1 MISFIDTDRHPI
13 ETLKEAF
20 RTPDILL
27 TEREKIII
35 LEYSGSLYLIKT
47 NGKTKIMTKKL
58 QQKKLHLVSLGCT
71 KNLVDSE
78 VMLGRLKEYEISD
91 DPTTADV
98 IIVNTCGFI
107 DAAKEESINTV
118 LSLHDERKED
128 SILVMSGCL
137 TERYREEMQTNM
149 PEIDIFTGVGDYEK
163 IDQLIANKQSTFS
176 PEVYLATENSGR
188 VITGSNYHAYIKIAE
203 GCNQVCSF
211 CAIPSFKG
219 KLHSRSLSSIVKEV
233 NMLVKDGYY
242 DFSFI
247 SQDSSSYGRDMK
259 MSDGLIEL
267 IKGVEAVEGIRSA
280 RILYL
285 YPSTTTFELIDAI
298 ADSNVFQT
306 YYDMPIQHIDNAV
319 LKTMKRGFG
328 EKKTIEL
335 LEYMK
340 SKPNAFLRTSLIAG
354 HPGED
359 EMSFEKLVSFMK
371 DFKFDRFNTFHYS
384 NEETTSAYTLD
395 QISQEIIDERAD
407 ILGSIAEA
415 NTLTS
420 LQSMIGQSFTVA
432 IDGESDEHEYLL
444 TARPLNWAVD
454 IDGEIL
460 INDTSDLKIE
470 YAKLYEAK
478 VTGLAGSQLLATLTK
493 PC

>member
-1 MISFIDTDRHPI
+1 MP
-13 ETLKEAF
+13 
-20 RTPDILL
+20 
-27 TEREKIII
+27 
-35 LEYSGSLYLIKT
+35 
-47 NGKTKIMTKKL
+47 N
-58 QQKKLHLVSLGCT
+58 QKKLHLVSLGCT

-78 VMLGRLKEYEISD
+78 VMLGRLKEYEITD
-91 DPTTADV
+91 DNTIADV

-118 LSLHDERKED
+118 LNLHDERKEN

-137 TERYREEMQTNM
+137 TERYKEELQADM

-163 IDQLIANKQSTFS
+163 IDELIASKQSTFS
-176 PEVYLATENSGR
+176 PEVYLATETSGR

-203 GCNQVCSF
+203 GCNQSCSF

-233 NMLVKDGYY
+233 EMLVADGYY

-247 SQDSSSYGRDMK
+247 SQDSSSYGRDMQ
-259 MSDGLIEL
+259 MSDGLIDL
-267 IKGVEAVEGIRSA
+267 IKRVESIEGVHSA

-298 ADSNVFQT
+298 SNSAVFQT
-306 YYDMPIQHIDNAV
+306 YYDMPIQHIADPV

-328 EKKTIEL
+328 EKKTMKL

-354 HPGED
+354 HPGESD
-359 EMSFEKLVSFMK
+359 KSFEKLCTFMET
-371 DFKFDRFNTFHYS
+371 FKFDRFNIFHYS

-395 QISQEIIDERAD
+395 QINQDTIDARANK
-407 ILGSIAEA
+407 LGKIAEE
-415 NTLTS
+415 NTHTS
-420 LQSMIGQSFTVA
+420 LKNMVGQTINIV

-444 TARPLNWAVD
+444 SARPLNWAVD

-460 INDTSDLKIE
+460 INDTSDLPIDYGKRYQAKITDLVGE
-470 YAKLYEAK
+470 
-478 VTGLAGSQLLATLTK
+478 QLLATLIK
-493 PC
+493 

>member
-1 MISFIDTDRHPI
+1 MNT
-13 ETLKEAF
+13 
-20 RTPDILL
+20 
-27 TEREKIII
+27 
-35 LEYSGSLYLIKT
+35 
-47 NGKTKIMTKKL
+47 
-58 QQKKLHLVSLGCT
+58 KKLHLVSLGCT

-78 VMLGRLKEYEISD
+78 VMLGRLKEYEITD
-91 DPTTADV
+91 DNTIADV

-118 LSLHDERKED
+118 LNLHDARKEN

-137 TERYREEMQTNM
+137 TERYREELQADM

-163 IDQLIANKQSTFS
+163 IDELIASKQSTFS
-176 PEVYLATENSGR
+176 PEVYLATETSGR

-203 GCNQVCSF
+203 GCNQSCSF

-219 KLHSRSLSSIVKEV
+219 KLHSRSLSSIIKEIE
-233 NMLVKDGYY
+233 MLVKKGYY

-267 IKGVEAVEGIRSA
+267 IKGVEAIEGIISA

-285 YPSTTTFELIDAI
+285 YPSTTTFALIDTI
-298 ADSNVFQT
+298 ADSKVFQT
-306 YYDMPIQHIDNAV
+306 YFDMPIQHIDDAV

-354 HPGED
+354 HPGEND
-359 EMSFEKLVSFMK
+359 ENFERLCDFMK
-371 DFKFDRFNTFHYS
+371 TFEFDRFNTFHYS
-384 NEETTSAYTLD
+384 NEETTSAYTLEQID
-395 QISQEIIDERAD
+395 QETIETRAEV
-407 ILGSIAEA
+407 LGEIAEE
-415 NTLTS
+415 NTLAS
-420 LQSMIGQSFTVA
+420 LQKMVGQTLTVV

-444 TARPLNWAVD
+444 SARPRSWAVD

-460 INDTSDLKIE
+460 INDTSDLPVE
-470 YAKLYEAK
+470 YGKRYEAK
-478 VTGLAGSQLLATLTK
+478 ITELAGTQLLATLMK
-493 PC
+493 PSI

>member
-1 MISFIDTDRHPI
+1 MS
-13 ETLKEAF
+13 
-20 RTPDILL
+20 
-27 TEREKIII
+27 
-35 LEYSGSLYLIKT
+35 
-47 NGKTKIMTKKL
+47 
-58 QQKKLHLVSLGCT
+58 KKLHLVSLGCT

-78 VMLGRLKEYEISD
+78 VMLGRLKEYEITD
-91 DPTTADV
+91 DNTQADV

-118 LSLHDERKED
+118 LNLHDERKEN

-137 TERYREEMQTNM
+137 TERYKEELQADM

-163 IDQLIANKQSTFS
+163 IDQLIASKQSTFS

-203 GCNQVCSF
+203 GCNQQCSF

-219 KLHSRSLSSIVKEV
+219 KLHSRSLSSIIKEV
-233 NMLVKDGYY
+233 EMLVKDGFY

-267 IKGVEAVEGIRSA
+267 IKGVESIEGVKSA

-298 ADSNVFQT
+298 ADSSVFQT
-306 YYDMPIQHIDNAV
+306 YYDMPIQHIDSPM
-319 LKTMKRGFG
+319 LKIMKRGFG
-328 EKKTIEL
+328 ERKTIEL
-335 LEYMK
+335 LAHMK
-340 SKPNAFLRTSLIAG
+340 SKPNAFIRTSLIAG
-354 HPGED
+354 HPGEN
-359 EMSFEKLVSFMK
+359 EGSFEKLCDFMK
-371 DFKFDRFNTFHYS
+371 NFEFDRFNTFGYS
-384 NEETTSAYTLD
+384 NEETTSAYLLA
-395 QISQEIIDERAD
+395 QVSQETIDKRAE
-407 ILGSIAEA
+407 ILGDIAEE
-415 NTLTS
+415 NTRAS
-420 LQSMIGQSFTVA
+420 LQKLIGQTITVV

-444 TARPLNWAVD
+444 SARPLQWAVD

-460 INDTSDLKIE
+460 INDTSDLSVD
-470 YAKLYEAK
+470 YGKLYEAK
-478 VTGLAGSQLLATLTK
+478 VTELAGSQLLATLIK
-493 PC
+493 PL